1 MKMTDNTDFKLIRK
15 KELDK
20 ETVLKITQNIMS
32 GRIFVEFKSTNP
44 NITLQKNFQDNRD
57 GKLQSEKFAKSINSR
72 EQLLKYFGL
81 GKKGL

>member
-1 MKMTDNTDFKLIRK
+1 MTDNTDFKLIRK